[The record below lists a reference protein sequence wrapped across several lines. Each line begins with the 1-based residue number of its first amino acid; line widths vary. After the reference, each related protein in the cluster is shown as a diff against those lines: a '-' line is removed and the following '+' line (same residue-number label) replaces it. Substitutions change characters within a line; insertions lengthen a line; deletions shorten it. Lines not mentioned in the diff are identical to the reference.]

1 MFIEQHND
9 LSHRLEDAVPLD
21 LAVAHQHASDLR
33 ALTPLER
40 FRVGAR
46 DVWGG
51 TYLHDVSMRDWEDST

>member
-9 LSHRLEDAVPLD
+9 LSHRLEDTVPLD

-40 FRVGAR
+40 LRVGAR
-46 DVWGG
+46 DVWGDM
-51 TYLHDVSMRDWEDST
+51 LA